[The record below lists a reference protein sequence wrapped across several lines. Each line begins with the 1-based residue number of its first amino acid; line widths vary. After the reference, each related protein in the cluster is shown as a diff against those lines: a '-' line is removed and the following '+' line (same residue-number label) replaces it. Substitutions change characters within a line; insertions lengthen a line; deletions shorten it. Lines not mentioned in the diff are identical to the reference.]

1 MGHKPYLI
9 RVRDEKLRK
18 KCVDVR
24 KKRKLEEER

>member
-18 KCVDVR
+18 KCVAVR
-24 KKRKLEEER
+24 KKREAER